1 MAIETNEKIIG
12 LFSDATIQA
21 QIDRCASKVG
31 PQGWALIAH
40 TDTNGE
46 ATVTL
51 VKKIGPHL
59 SVEVVGVMDY
69 SDGFKFD
76 KEHLKAQAEVI
87 GSW

>member
-1 MAIETNEKIIG
+1 MTTDERVVGI
-12 LFSDATIQA
+12 FSDSALQA

-40 TDTNGE
+40 ADTNGE

-51 VKKIGPHL
+51 VKKIGDHL
-59 SVEVVGVMDY
+59 SIEALGVMDY

-76 KEHLKAQAEVI
+76 KEHLKAQVEVV

>member
-1 MAIETNEKIIG
+1 MALQTNEKVIG
-12 LFSDATIQA
+12 LFADANIQA

-40 TDTNGE
+40 ADTDGK

-51 VKKIGPHL
+51 VKKIGDHL
-59 SVEVVGVMDY
+59 SVEVAGVMDY
-69 SDGFKFD
+69 SEGFKFD
-76 KEHLKAQAEVI
+76 REHLKAQAEVI